1 MANSLAAQKVQEL
14 IRSSRDRC
22 RAQYGLVPT
31 AGHPALRLQ
40 QSEVDKRRERFL
52 DLIGGFGPELDRAS
66 IIPDKG
72 RYCLL
77 ITDCEGI
84 VVEAYIPDADAIDFA
99 RFGITLGGVWD
110 ERVAGTNG
118 IDMALR
124 ADCVLTVQGKDHF
137 HQCYRAFSCSSAPL
151 HDAGNNLIGSVTL
164 VGSARHR
171 PDETACVEQVVR
183 ITGSRFQAQ
192 IFRKFHADKITARL
206 VSHNLDTL
214 KRFETMVACDEN
226 GMIVSSIPLWR
237 DGAAPDAHRELEGR
251 HLSDV
256 RDMTVSMRGPAMVLP
271 RRMVSVS
278 NRARMAAPL
287 RVRPDAALASLAE
300 QGGGLE
306 VIVDRARK
314 LAANRVPLLICGEHG
329 VDKEGLARALIHDVM
344 PTYVA
349 ANVLDAA
356 HGIPAQEFAETLKQI
371 RFLSEYPIGKLPPVL
386 VLLNADRLGADLQS
400 PMKDFLQAVERAT
413 QGLHQIAVRPLLI
426 FSVERAWQDLREG
439 GDMDPALLYLMG
451 QAIVEVPP
459 IRDRDLSKVLDSLLK
474 EEFEN
479 RLDLSE
485 PARRALLDY
494 DWPGNLR
501 ELRAVLREA
510 AICGNGRR
518 INHAD
523 LPQRLREQTATPLAE
538 DRRQVL
544 VDALD
549 STGWNVTRAAAR
561 LGKSRATVNR
571 WILNENLKR
580 PADI

>member
-1 MANSLAAQKVQEL
+1 MTNAPPAQKMQEL
-14 IRSSRDRC
+14 IRSSRERC
-22 RAQYGLVPT
+22 NAQYGLVPT
-31 AGHPALRLQ
+31 TGHPALRLQ
-40 QSEVDKRRERFL
+40 QSEVNARRDRFE

-77 ITDCEGI
+77 ITDCDGI
-84 VVEAYIPDADAIDFA
+84 VVEAYIPDAEADNFV

-124 ADCVLTVQGKDHF
+124 ADRVLTVRGADHF
-137 HQCYRAFSCSSAPL
+137 HQCFKAFSCSSAPL
-151 HDAGNNLIGSVTL
+151 HDARNTLIGSVTL
-164 VGSARHR
+164 VGSARCR
-171 PDETACVEQVVR
+171 PDEIVWIEQVVR
-183 ITGSRFQAQ
+183 ITGSRFQAKL
-192 IFRKFHADKITARL
+192 FRKFHADRVTARL
-206 VSHNLDTL
+206 VSHDPDTL
-214 KRFETMVACDEN
+214 SRFETMVACDET

-237 DGAAPDAHRELEGR
+237 DGAAPEAHHKLEGR

-278 NRARMAAPL
+278 GGSQMAAPL
-287 RVRPDAALASLAE
+287 RARPNAALASLAE

-306 VIVDRARK
+306 VLVDRARK

-329 VDKEGLARALIHDVM
+329 VDKEGLARALIQDVM
-344 PTYVA
+344 QNDVA
-349 ANVLDAA
+349 ANLLDAA
-356 HGIPAQEFAETLKQI
+356 QGIPAQDFADTLKQV

-386 VLLNADRLGADLQS
+386 VLLNADRLGADLQVLL
-400 PMKDFLQAVERAT
+400 KDFLQAAERAT
-413 QGLHQIAVRPLLI
+413 QGTHQIALCPLMI
-426 FSVERAWQDLREG
+426 FSVERDWQALCDDG
-439 GDMDPALLYLMG
+439 SMDPALLFLMG
-451 QAIVEVPP
+451 QAVVEVPP
-459 IRDRDLSKVLDSLLK
+459 LRDRALGKVLDSLLK
-474 EEFEN
+474 QEFD
-479 RLDLSE
+479 RRVDLSE
-485 PARRALLDY
+485 PARQALLDY

-518 INHAD
+518 INIVD
-523 LPQRLREQTATPLAE
+523 LPPRLLEERTERGGGDL
-538 DRRQVL
+538 RRQL
-544 VDALD
+544 LDALD

>member
-1 MANSLAAQKVQEL
+1 MANSLVAQKVQDL
-14 IRSSRDRC
+14 IRSSLDRC
-22 RAQYGLVPT
+22 NSQHGLVPT
-31 AGHPALRLQ
+31 TAHPALRLQ
-40 QSEVDKRRERFL
+40 TSEVNARRESFL
-52 DLIGGFGPELDRAS
+52 DLIGGFGPELDTAT

-84 VVEAYIPDADAIDFA
+84 VVEAYIPDADAVDFA
-99 RFGITLGGVWD
+99 RFGITIGGVWD

-124 ADCVLTVQGKDHF
+124 ADRVLTVQGKDHF

-192 IFRKFHADKITARL
+192 LFRKFHADKITARL

-237 DGAAPDAHRELEGR
+237 DGAVPDAHQELEGQ

-278 NRARMAAPL
+278 GGSQVAAPL
-287 RVRPDAALASLAE
+287 RARPDASLASLAA

-306 VIVDRARK
+306 VLVDRARK

-329 VDKEGLARALIHDVM
+329 VDKEGLARALIQDVM
-344 PTYVA
+344 QNDVA

-356 HGIPAQEFAETLKQI
+356 QGIPAQEFTETLKQV

-386 VLLNADRLGADLQS
+386 VLLNADRLGPDQQGRL
-400 PMKDFLQAVERAT
+400 KDFLQAAERAT
-413 QGLHQIAVRPLLI
+413 LGTHQIAVRPLLI
-426 FSVERAWQDLREG
+426 FSVERDWPTLSG
-439 GDMDPALLYLMG
+439 NGSMDPALLYLMG

-459 IRDRDLSKVLDSLLK
+459 LRDRAMNKVLDSLIK
-474 EEFEN
+474 QEFDS
-479 RLDLSE
+479 RFDLSE
-485 PARRALLDY
+485 PARQALLDY

-523 LPQRLREQTATPLAE
+523 LPQRLREQRPTPLAE
-538 DRRQVL
+538 DRRQAL

-549 STGWNVTRAAAR
+549 STGWNVTKAAGL

-571 WILNENLKR
+571 WIVKEGVER
-580 PADI
+580 PVD